1 MGSGKVIRAAIAKHG
16 AHNFEKVIL
25 ETFET
30 SEAMYAR
37 EKEVVNEEFLLREDV
52 YNLRRG
58 GSGGFDFLNK
68 IMPILRKDCQG
79 GIMKRWHFEKCK
91 YKGDGTA

>member
-1 MGSGKVIRAAIAKHG
+1 MMGYMGSGKVIRAAIAKHG

-37 EKEVVNEEFLLREDV
+37 ENRL
-52 YNLRRG
+52 
-58 GSGGFDFLNK
+58 
-68 IMPILRKDCQG
+68 
-79 GIMKRWHFEKCK
+79 
-91 YKGDGTA
+91 

>member
-1 MGSGKVIRAAIAKHG
+1 MMGYMGSGKVIRAAIATKHG

-37 EKEVVNEEFLLREDV
+37 ENRL
-52 YNLRRG
+52 
-58 GSGGFDFLNK
+58 
-68 IMPILRKDCQG
+68 
-79 GIMKRWHFEKCK
+79 
-91 YKGDGTA
+91 